1 MNGMGFHDYLIVIMT
16 DYTSVI
22 NDSFNHGMRNP
33 RLKEVDLGCG
43 GTTPRFCPTNL
54 CCFVR
59 QSSSSTCFRTRNIAM
74 AGRRGSRGLGGNT
87 TDSSSQDDDDEGSP
101 SDSNSKS
108 SDADSAS
115 SSDDSAES
123 TVKTNMGPLV
133 TRPPSRLKA
142 FYRAKER
149 VDAKEVT
156 CVLNNKT
163 LGFYF
168 KTM

>member
-108 SDADSAS
+108 LDEDSAS

-123 TVKTNMGPLV
+123 TVKTDKHG
-133 TRPPSRLKA
+133 PPSDTATLKA
-142 FYRAKER
+142 FYGAKKR